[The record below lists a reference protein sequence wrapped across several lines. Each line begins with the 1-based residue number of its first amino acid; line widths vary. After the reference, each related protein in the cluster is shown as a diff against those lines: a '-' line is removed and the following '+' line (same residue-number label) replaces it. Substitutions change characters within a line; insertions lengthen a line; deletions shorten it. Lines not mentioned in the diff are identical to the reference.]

1 MKPILVLAEDN
12 KIAKNLVA
20 LGATLGDT
28 VHAVVFTDEAA
39 QALMDSALQKI
50 TRLQGNSPRPEDY
63 AGALADLVRSQAP
76 ALVLVGDTIRGREL
90 AAKTA
95 ALLQVGYVASASA
108 IRPVEGGFETVR
120 LGYGGAVTVT
130 HKLETVCLVTISPA
144 STGELSEGK
153 TSVPVET
160 LQVKTD
166 DRLTVMETA
175 PSIQA
180 EVDLS
185 AAPVVVGVGLGFN
198 TREDLILAKELAQT
212 LQGAIACTRPVAEDK
227 GWLPVENYIGISGV
241 KIKADLYFAIGISGQ
256 VQHLV
261 GIREAKR
268 IVAINKSKDAP
279 IFKAADYGIVGDLYE
294 VLPLLTEA
302 IKKR

>member
-1 MKPILVLAEDN
+1 
-12 KIAKNLVA
+12 
-20 LGATLGDT
+20 
-28 VHAVVFTDEAA
+28 
-39 QALMDSALQKI
+39 
-50 TRLQGNSPRPEDY
+50 
-63 AGALADLVRSQAP
+63 
-76 ALVLVGDTIRGREL
+76 
-90 AAKTA
+90 
-95 ALLQVGYVASASA
+95 
-108 IRPVEGGFETVR
+108 
-120 LGYGGAVTVT
+120 VT
-130 HKLETVCLVTISPA
+130 HRIETCCLVTISPA
-144 STGELSEGK
+144 STGDIPAGNA
-153 TSVPVET
+153 VPVET
-160 LQVKTD
+160 LMVGTD
-166 DRLTVMETA
+166 DRIIVLETA
-175 PSIQA
+175 PA
-180 EVDLS
+180 ARTEVDLD

-198 TREDLILAKELAQT
+198 SGEDLKLAKELADA

-241 KIKADLYFAIGISGQ
+241 KIKADLYIAVGISGQ